1 MFTSIIKT
9 DNIKSVNFHKNNMV
23 RKEGSRMDMLMFA
36 LNKNTTKP
44 LYEQLY
50 IGIKS
55 AILSQ
60 QIEVGTQL
68 PSKKKLADFLNISQ
82 TTIEVAYAQL
92 VAEGFIVS
100 KPRIGFFVEDINEL
114 PYIETEH
121 IELPI
126 EDTEKKM
133 IQFDFHPGKIDTDS
147 FPFSQWRKYAK
158 NLYDT
163 PSKELLQIG
172 EPQGEYTLRTEI
184 AKYLYQSRGIVCK
197 PEQIVIGSGTEQLF
211 PMILRLLEN
220 DSTLA
225 LENPGYSASP
235 RIQLQNKAIPIPV
248 DEDGL
253 IVEQLEKTNANVVYI
268 TPSHQFPTGAVLSAT
283 RRTQLMQ
290 WAAKSK
296 NRYIIEDDYD
306 SEFRYTGKPIPALH
320 GMDQNEKVIYLSTFT
335 KSLMPSLRLAYFLL
349 PSTLLKKYKE
359 TFSYYSATVPRFDQH
374 IVASF
379 MRDGYFSKHL
389 NRMRKIYR
397 KKLDKLT
404 HIFKTEYPEV
414 IITGDQAGM
423 HILISLPL
431 QKSENELKAIA
442 AKKHISIYPLS
453 DYLLK
458 PIEYKHPTFLLG
470 FGGIPLEKI
479 EESIHQLMQCWEM
492 AK

>member
-1 MFTSIIKT
+1 VPLFQKITWSE
-9 DNIKSVNFHKNNMV
+9 NG
-23 RKEGSRMDMLMFA
+23 EYRMDMLMFE
-36 LNKNTTKP
+36 LDKNTTKP

-50 IGIKS
+50 MGIKNG
-55 AILSQ
+55 IMCK
-60 QIEVGTQL
+60 QIEVGTKL

-92 VAEGFIVS
+92 IAEGFIVS
-100 KPRIGFFVEDINEL
+100 KPRIGFFVEDFDEL
-114 PYIETEH
+114 PYIETKQV
-121 IELPI
+121 ELPV
-126 EDTEKKM
+126 ETAEEKI

-147 FPFSQWRKYAK
+147 FPFSLWRKYAK
-158 NLYDT
+158 DLYDL

-172 EPQGEYTLRTEI
+172 EAQGEYTLRSEI
-184 AKYLYQSRGIVCK
+184 AKYLYQSRGIVCE
-197 PEQIVIGSGTEQLF
+197 PEQIVIGSGTEQLL

-220 DSTLA
+220 DSNFA
-225 LENPGYSASP
+225 LENPGYSAIP

-253 IVEQLEKTNANVVYI
+253 IVDELERTNANVVYI

-283 RRTQLMQ
+283 RRTQLLH
-290 WAAKSK
+290 WAAKLE
-296 NRYIIEDDYD
+296 NRFIIEDDYD
-306 SEFRYTGKPIPALH
+306 SEFRYTGKPIPALQ
-320 GMDQNEKVIYLSTFT
+320 GMDQNNKVIYLSTFT
-335 KSLMPSLRLAYFLL
+335 KSLMPSLRVAYFVL

-379 MRDGYFSKHL
+379 MRDGHFSKHL

-404 HIFKTEYPEV
+404 HIFKINYPEV

-431 QKSENELKAIA
+431 PKSEDSLKKVAAESSIA
-442 AKKHISIYPLS
+442 IYPVS

-458 PIEYKHPTFLLG
+458 PIEYKYPTFLLG

-479 EESIHQLMQCWEM
+479 EDGIHQLMQCWGIV
-492 AK
+492 K